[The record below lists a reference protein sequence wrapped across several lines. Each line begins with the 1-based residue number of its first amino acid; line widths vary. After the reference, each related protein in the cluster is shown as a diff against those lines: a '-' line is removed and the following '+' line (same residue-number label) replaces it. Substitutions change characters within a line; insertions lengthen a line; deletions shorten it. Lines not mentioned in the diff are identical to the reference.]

1 MSSMFLSEANAV
13 AARIAP
19 LGSSADASVITLEDR
34 LVQGFASASVQT
46 QQEYTAINAMLERT
60 DITSPEVLAELQ
72 IRMAQYNI
80 DVNLLNT
87 LVRKSVT
94 MVETLLRSS

>member
-1 MSSMFLSEANAV
+1 MSSMFLSEASAV

-19 LGSSADASVITLEDR
+19 LGDPADASVVTLEDR

-46 QQEYTAINAMLERT
+46 QQEYAAINAMLERT

-87 LVRKSVT
+87 LVRKSVST
-94 MVETLLRSS
+94 VETLLRSS